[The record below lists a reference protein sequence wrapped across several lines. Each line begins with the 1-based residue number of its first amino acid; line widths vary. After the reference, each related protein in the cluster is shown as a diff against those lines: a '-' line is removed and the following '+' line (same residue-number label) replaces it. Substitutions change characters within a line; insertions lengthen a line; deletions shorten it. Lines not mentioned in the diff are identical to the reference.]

1 MSGHGVAHRSGP
13 ALSWLAHPVTVG
25 ALVVLIA
32 NDHWWKQ
39 AAPGPVTGKL
49 SDVAGL
55 LLLPPLLAV
64 LARLP
69 AVAATAVTGA
79 GFAVTK
85 ASASGADAA
94 SALWTVLSGPSIIR
108 QDATDLIALPALGIS
123 WWAWTRACERQ
134 LSRGF
139 VVRLVLV
146 PFALLGV
153 VATSAP
159 EYPRVDVVA
168 DWDGTLVLGRQTYYY
183 DGETPAWLTSD
194 DAGRTWTD
202 LDARSGTAGSPTGRT
217 EDCVNADPFVCYRV
231 VPGRLAVEES
241 ADGGRTWRPS
251 WEVDDEARRIL
262 AADVYPDVRDLD
274 RHLSSRAVVVWPDG
288 DGYTVLVAN
297 GRDGYARRDA
307 DGTWQ
312 CISFEPYS
320 DALVVRSGEV
330 SSERTAAARFADLP
344 AVFVGCALAGALV
357 VLVAGFV
364 AAARV
369 RRRLLLLPGALVT
382 GFGAFLALPAAIP
395 DYDFAAFAAALSI
408 GFVAV
413 GWALGLGLAT
423 VGGAVTPRWAL
434 TAAGLSATV
443 TVLCA
448 AAFVAWGA
456 GVLAPLWLAV
466 AVAGAALAAGLAR
479 AVALGRAVPRTR
491 ADLGFVASHVGQ
503 IADTSPRSARWG

>member
-1 MSGHGVAHRSGP
+1 MLIAPARRCHGF
-13 ALSWLAHPVTVG
+13 AHPVTIG

-69 AVAATAVTGA
+69 AVAAIAVTGV
-79 GFAVTK
+79 GFVVCK
-85 ASASGADAA
+85 AFAFGAEAA

-108 QDATDLIALPALGIS
+108 QDVTDLIALPVLALS
-123 WWAWTRACERQ
+123 WWIWTRARERPV
-134 LSRGF
+134 SGGF
-139 VVRLVLV
+139 VARIVLV
-146 PFALLGV
+146 PVALLGV

-159 EYPRVDVVA
+159 QYPHVDVVA
-168 DWDGTLVLGRQTYYY
+168 DWDGTLVLGRETYYHE
-183 DGETPAWLTSD
+183 GGTPTWLTSD

-202 LDARSGTAGSPTGRT
+202 VLPGPTGAQPSPTGGPTGVLPGRT

-241 ADGGRTWRPS
+241 ADGGRTWRLS
-251 WEVDDEARRIL
+251 WEVDDEARRVL
-262 AADVYPDVRDLD
+262 AADVYPDVTDVG

-288 DGYTVLVAN
+288 DAYVVLVAN

-312 CISFEPYS
+312 RFSFEPYS
-320 DALVVRSGEV
+320 DTLVVRSGEV

-344 AVFVGCALAGALV
+344 AVFVGCALAGTLV
-357 VLVAGFV
+357 ALVAGFF

-413 GWALGLGLAT
+413 GWALGLGLAA
-423 VGGAVTPRWAL
+423 VGGAVTWRWAL
-434 TAAGLSATV
+434 TAAVLSATV
-443 TVLCA
+443 TLVCA
-448 AAFVAWGA
+448 AVFVAWGA

-466 AVAGAALAAGLAR
+466 AVAVAALAAGLIR
-479 AVALGRAVPRTR
+479 AVVLGRSVPRT
-491 ADLGFVASHVGQ
+491 A
-503 IADTSPRSARWG
+503 